1 MRPPLSSWCCTAS
14 STPSS
19 SQHIH
24 GCRHR
29 RPPTLAVHPVQGAS
43 TKLTMRVQHAEAPR
57 HACICTCATATSL
70 ATRPTAFVG
79 LFINNIWSSTTS
91 LATPPTASGGL
102 FVNNTW
108 SSTTSLATPP
118 TASGGPFINN
128 TWSSDTF
135 LATPPTASGILF
147 INNTWGNST
156 PLKHLYHRWHS
167 GQHLSLQSSTPPTSF
182 WRVLLHQ
189 HHRGDNAPHSSPP
202 RWRSGVVFFIDS
214 TEGNSVP
221 LFSSPLMAF

>member
-1 MRPPLSSWCCTAS
+1 MILPRRSSSYRREHPSTCKESPVVRPPPSSWCCTAS

-108 SSTTSLATPP
+108 SS
-118 TASGGPFINN
+118 N
-128 TWSSDTF
+128 TF

-202 RWRSGVVFFIDS
+202 P
-214 TEGNSVP
+214 T
-221 LFSSPLMAF
+221 AFRRGLLHR

>member
-1 MRPPLSSWCCTAS
+1 MQGE
-14 STPSS
+14 PS
-19 SQHIH
+19 
-24 GCRHR
+24 
-29 RPPTLAVHPVQGAS
+29 
-43 TKLTMRVQHAEAPR
+43 EAPR
-57 HACICTCATATSL
+57 HACICTCAT
-70 ATRPTAFVG
+70 
-79 LFINNIWSSTTS
+79 TTS

-102 FVNNTW
+102 FV
-108 SSTTSLATPP
+108 
-118 TASGGPFINN
+118 
-128 TWSSDTF
+128 
-135 LATPPTASGILF
+135 
-147 INNTWGNST
+147 NNTWGNST

-221 LFSSPLMAF
+221 LCSSLLMEFQRDLLHQQYRGSSEPPRSSSPPMAFRHGLLHK

>member
-70 ATRPTAFVG
+70 ATPPIAFVG
-79 LFINNIWSSTTS
+79 LFINNTWSSTTS
-91 LATPPTASGGL
+91 TASGGL
-102 FVNNTW
+102 FV
-108 SSTTSLATPP
+108 
-118 TASGGPFINN
+118 NN

-202 RWRSGVVFFIDS
+202 RWRFGVVFFIDS

-221 LFSSPLMAF
+221 LCSSPLMVFQCDLLHQQYWGQQ

>member
-70 ATRPTAFVG
+70 ATPPTAFVG
-79 LFINNIWSSTTS
+79 
-91 LATPPTASGGL
+91 P
-102 FVNNTW
+102 FV
-108 SSTTSLATPP
+108 
-118 TASGGPFINN
+118 NN

-189 HHRGDNAPHSSPP
+189 HHRGDNALHSSPP
-202 RWRSGVVFFIDS
+202 
-214 TEGNSVP
+214 P
-221 LFSSPLMAF
+221 MAFRRGLLHRQHRGQQCAPLLITADGVPA

>member
-1 MRPPLSSWCCTAS
+1 MILPRRSSSYRRDHTSTCKESPVVRPPLSSWCCTAS

-29 RPPTLAVHPVQGAS
+29 QPPTLAVHPVQGAS

-70 ATRPTAFVG
+70 ATPPTAFVG
-79 LFINNIWSSTTS
+79 
-91 LATPPTASGGL
+91 P
-102 FVNNTW
+102 FV
-108 SSTTSLATPP
+108 
-118 TASGGPFINN
+118 NN

-167 GQHLSLQSSTPPTSF
+167 GQHFSLQSSTPPTSF